1 LTVASFFGHP
11 VSSNIN
17 NWID

>member
-1 LTVASFFGHP
+1 VAYFFGHP